1 MDGTPMKMISGLIA
15 FSAFMVSSMSVSA
28 SEIRVMSGGAPK
40 EVFVLLTPK
49 FEQQSGNKVV
59 FVYEVLTALRER
71 LAAGENADVLVMPVP
86 MLDGYAK
93 DGKLRDNSRATF
105 GVVGTNVVVKEGAPK
120 PDISTKEKF
129 REAMLNAKSVVH
141 ATPGKTPSGTHMGKV
156 MEQLGIA
163 DAMAKKT
170 THRPALDGGVQLV
183 AEGQAEIGIY
193 PASEVAGVKG
203 LTVVG
208 PLPAGI
214 ELNTLYGAA
223 ATADS
228 AAGDA
233 ATAFVK
239 FMAAPENRGVWKHAG
254 FDPPGS

>member
-1 MDGTPMKMISGLIA
+1 MKVIPGLIA
-15 FSAFMVSSMSVSA
+15 SSIAMVISMSASA
-28 SEIRVMSGGAPK
+28 TEIRVMSGGAPK
-40 EVFVLLTPK
+40 EAFAVLVPK

-59 FVYEVLTALRER
+59 FIYDVLTALREKI
-71 LAAGENADVLVMPVP
+71 AAGEKADVLVMPVP
-86 MLDGYAK
+86 MLDAYAN
-93 DGKLRDNSRATF
+93 DGKLRASTKATF
-105 GVVGTNVVVKEGAPK
+105 GVVGTSVVVKEGTPR
-120 PDISTKEKF
+120 PDISTKDKF
-129 REAMLNAKSVVH
+129 REAMLAAGSVVH

-163 DAMAKKT
+163 EAMEKKVI
-170 THRPALDGGVQLV
+170 HRPALDGGVQLV

-193 PASEVAGVKG
+193 PASEVANIKG
-203 LTVVG
+203 LSVVG

-214 ELNTLYGAA
+214 DLNTIYGAG

-228 AAGDA
+228 AAGEA
-233 ATAFVK
+233 AASFVK

>member
-49 FEQQSGNKVV
+49 FEQQTGNKVV

-71 LAAGENADVLVMPVP
+71 LAAGEKADVLVMPVP

-141 ATPGKTPSGTHMGKV
+141 ATPGKSPSGTHMGKV

-170 THRPALDGGVQLV
+170 THRPAL
-183 AEGQAEIGIY
+183 
-193 PASEVAGVKG
+193 ASGVAGVKG

-228 AAGDA
+228 TAGDA
-233 ATAFVK
+233 AAAFVK

>member
-1 MDGTPMKMISGLIA
+1 
-15 FSAFMVSSMSVSA
+15 MSVSA

-49 FEQQSGNKVV
+49 FEQQTGNKVV
-59 FVYEVLTALRER
+59 FVYDVLTALREK
-71 LAAGENADVLVMPVP
+71 LTAGEKADVLVMPVP

-93 DGKLRDNSRATF
+93 ERKLRDNTRATF
-105 GVVGTNVVVKEGAPK
+105 GIVGTSVVVKEGARK

-129 REAMLNAKSVVH
+129 RDAMLNARSVVH

-163 DAMAKKT
+163 DAMAKKVI
-170 THRPALDGGVQLV
+170 HRTALDGGVQLV

-193 PASEVAGVKG
+193 PASEVAGVNG

-214 ELNTLYGAA
+214 DLNTLYGAA

-233 ATAFVK
+233 AAAFVR
-239 FMAAPENRGVWKHAG
+239 FMAAPENRGVWKQAG